1 MHAAS
6 LTALVGREEESE
18 LLLRRWSRAKTGEGQ
33 VVLISGE
40 GGYWEIAAHG
50 RASGTPRH
58 GTAHDEHRLTL
69 KFQIF
74 LARIRVVQGFVSAV
88 KVLVSPSSVDS
99 KTEFDR

>member
-1 MHAAS
+1 MGDSSCFGAGPGQD
-6 LTALVGREEESE
+6 GR
-18 LLLRRWSRAKTGEGQ
+18 RPGGADFGR
-33 VVLISGE
+33 
-40 GGYWEIAAHG
+40 GGYREIAAHG